1 MMNSTD
7 IYSILPM
14 VIISATAVLLMLLIA
29 VKRLHFLTYLVT
41 LVSFGS
47 AFIALSYISASLPQ
61 EISTIA
67 IMDRYAVFFL
77 LLIFGAGFVLSVF
90 SYDYLKSYAE
100 NKEEYYILLLLASL
114 GASILVISQHFISL
128 FLGLELLSVS
138 LYGMIAYTRLRSVSV
153 EAGIKYLI
161 LAAVSSAF
169 LLFGMALVYAGTGSM
184 NFYEIAIRM
193 IHATNIP
200 VYLYVGFA
208 MLGGGVAFKL
218 ALAPFHMWTP
228 DIYQGASAPVSGF
241 IAAVSK
247 GAVFALLLRFF
258 SIIELQQ
265 FPTVLTFFVVLAI
278 ISMFTGN
285 LLALLQKNIKR
296 LLAYSSI
303 AHLGYLL
310 IALIAGTVT
319 GMEAAS
325 FYLLAYMITITGAF
339 GAVAAFSS
347 SQYEREQI
355 NEYKGLFW
363 KQPFMA
369 VVFTGMLL
377 SLAGI
382 PLTAGFLGKFYVVLA
397 GVESGLIGLL
407 IVLVINSIIGLYY
420 YLKIIVAMFSGNAEP
435 SSGAPDRPVFS
446 LRMLVIMAL
455 LFVLLLWYGVFP
467 QGMIAF
473 IQRFVVL

>member
-1 MMNSTD
+1 MDNTD
-7 IYSILPM
+7 IYIILPM
-14 VIISATAVLLMLLIA
+14 VIIGATAVLLMLLIA
-29 VKRLHFLTYLVT
+29 VKRLHFLTYLIT

-47 AFIALSYISASLPQ
+47 AFIALSYVSVKLPQ

-67 IMDRYAVFFL
+67 IMDRYAVFFQ

-90 SYDYLKSYAE
+90 SFDYMKKHSE
-100 NKEEYYILLLLASL
+100 HKEEYYILLLLASL
-114 GASILVISQHFISL
+114 GASILVVSQHFVTL

-169 LLFGMALVYAGTGSM
+169 LLFGMALIYAGAGSM
-184 NFYEIAIRM
+184 NFYELSIRM
-193 IHATNIP
+193 INATNIP

-208 MLGGGVAFKL
+208 MLIGGVAFKL

-228 DIYQGASAPVSGF
+228 DVYQGAPAPVSGF
-241 IAAVSK
+241 IASVSK

-258 SIIELQQ
+258 NIVELQQ
-265 FPTVLTFFVVLAI
+265 FPSVLTFFIILAI
-278 ISMFTGN
+278 VSMFTGN

-310 IALIAGTVT
+310 IALITGTGT

-325 FYLLAYMITITGAF
+325 YYLLAYMITIMGAF
-339 GAVAAFSS
+339 GIVTAFSS
-347 SQYEREQI
+347 DQNEMEQI
-355 NEYKGLFW
+355 DDYKGLFW
-363 KQPFMA
+363 RHPFLA

-397 GVESGLIGLL
+397 GVELGLIGLL
-407 IVLVINSIIGLYY
+407 IILVLNSIISLYY
-420 YLKIIVAMFSGNAEP
+420 YLKVIVTMFSGNSNAAIV
-435 SSGAPDRPVFS
+435 SSERPVFS
-446 LRMLVIMAL
+446 LRMLVIMTL
-455 LFVLLLWYGVFP
+455 LFTLLLWYGIFP